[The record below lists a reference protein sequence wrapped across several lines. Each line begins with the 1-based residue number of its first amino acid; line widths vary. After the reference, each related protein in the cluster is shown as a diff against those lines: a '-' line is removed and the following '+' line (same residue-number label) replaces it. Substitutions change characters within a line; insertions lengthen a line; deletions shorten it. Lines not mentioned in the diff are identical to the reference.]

1 MILAEPGEAIGEP
14 AFLWWFA
21 PLRTV
26 GITLSTEVKDVG
38 SSSVLILM
46 AKSSKHWYDA
56 SAAVMVARIR
66 LEVFHASPNAD
77 RTHPTRKA
85 RVARAAFP
93 RGNRYLRVA
102 DELNTLFTDEAF
114 MGWFPTHGH
123 PAFPPWRL
131 ALVTLLPCAEGLSDR
146 QAADAVRSRIDWKY
160 MLRLALTAP
169 GFDASVLRE
178 CRGRR
183 RNLAACP
190 EYPCCRRSGVVARG
204 ESP

>member
-1 MILAEPGEAIGEP
+1 MLRPMPIEPTPPE
-14 AFLWWFA
+14 
-21 PLRTV
+21 T
-26 GITLSTEVKDVG
+26 
-38 SSSVLILM
+38 
-46 AKSSKHWYDA
+46 
-56 SAAVMVARIR
+56 
-66 LEVFHASPNAD
+66 
-77 RTHPTRKA
+77 A

-102 DELNTLFTDEAF
+102 DELDTLFTDEAL
-114 MGWFPTHGH
+114 MGLFPTHGH

-146 QAADAVRSRIDWKY
+146 QAAEAVRSRIDWEY
-160 MLRLALTAP
+160 MPRLELTDP
-169 GFDASVLRE
+169 GFDASVLGE
-178 CRGRR
+178 LRGRR